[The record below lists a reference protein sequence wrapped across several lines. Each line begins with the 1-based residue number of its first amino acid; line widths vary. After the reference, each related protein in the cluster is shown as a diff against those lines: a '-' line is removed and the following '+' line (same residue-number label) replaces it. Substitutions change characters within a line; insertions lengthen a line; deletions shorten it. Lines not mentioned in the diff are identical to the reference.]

1 MVRYI
6 PCWHRW
12 ATSVCYEICIPH
24 TLPLVNMTPMK
35 RTRFG
40 ILQNLY
46 VWKSEEDAL
55 IWHQVIFIS
64 YSYHEHWYWFR
75 SQSSS
80 IVRNIC
86 MHMMMYRS
94 KLSVRSNLIWSGE
107 LRRPFKHFT
116 RSGKGRDS
124 RVPPSDFS
132 IAIKDLG
139 IQEHHIT
146 EIMILYI
153 SYVDLYLS
161 IYLYIYIIYVH
172 LPFWLR
178 ILCLCL

>member
-1 MVRYI
+1 
-6 PCWHRW
+6 
-12 ATSVCYEICIPH
+12 
-24 TLPLVNMTPMK
+24 
-35 RTRFG
+35 
-40 ILQNLY
+40 
-46 VWKSEEDAL
+46 
-55 IWHQVIFIS
+55 
-64 YSYHEHWYWFR
+64 
-75 SQSSS
+75 
-80 IVRNIC
+80 

-94 KLSVRSNLIWSGE
+94 KLSVRSILFSSGE

-161 IYLYIYIIYVH
+161 IYLYIYIIYMYIYLFVYEFFASVCRTY
-172 LPFWLR
+172 LSALR
-178 ILCLCL
+178 LVSPVMIVFIYSNIAIETLRCLVIF